1 MIRGTENVIK
11 QINIQMV
18 LRLTVEAMMWTS
30 FARVQCLVAPNN
42 GTRYEEQ
49 NYTRIVFFVPVTA
62 DHSHSP
68 ALSGSAT
75 CASSCRTLIIENRGI
90 TETHSKPLHYRVCS
104 FTFLTLQ
111 VENISGEKTA
121 HCGQIWNSHTKCTLS
136 TISWFNINQN
146 K

>member
-1 MIRGTENVIK
+1 MDTVAHIGPRPLPFASFPIRSSLI
-11 QINIQMV
+11 V
-18 LRLTVEAMMWTS
+18 LPIADRWSETLKTSLNKPTYKWSYALMVEATLRTS

-75 CASSCRTLIIENRGI
+75 CPSSCRTLIIENRGI
-90 TETHSKPLHYRVCS
+90 RKTHSKPLHIIAYVVS
-104 FTFLTLQ
+104 NFLPYKR
-111 VENISGEKTA
+111 KT
-121 HCGQIWNSHTKCTLS
+121 
-136 TISWFNINQN
+136 
-146 K
+146 